1 MSDNFINITE
11 IKHTEINTGKKVYQ
25 VQPHKNSIVIMHVG
39 NMPKI
44 YDINISTFD
53 TPNNFTCHMIN
64 KIYDIDSLN
73 EQLLCTESQIQ
84 LITVLICI
92 NKNNYP
98 SAFLSFNFHPKNLET
113 EYLST
118 KDTNI
123 HIDGH
128 YSISLHL
135 NNKKVIILDII
146 DEFIDIDDIMTSLCE
161 ALIDEEVINLIN
173 KNAK

>member
-1 MSDNFINITE
+1 MSNNFINITQ

-44 YDINISTFD
+44 YDVNISTFD
-53 TPNNFTCHMIN
+53 TNNFTCHMVN
-64 KIYDIDSLN
+64 KIYDIDLLN
-73 EQLLCTESQIQ
+73 EQLLCAESQVQ

-98 SAFLSFNFHPKNLET
+98 SAFLSFNFHPVKLET

-118 KDTNI
+118 KDNVI
-123 HIDGH
+123 HINGH
-128 YSISLHL
+128 YSISLHF
-135 NNKKVIILDII
+135 NSKKLIVLDII
-146 DEFIDIDDIMTSLCE
+146 TEFIDINDVMTTLCE
-161 ALIDEEVINLIN
+161 ILFDDEIINLIN
-173 KNAK
+173 ENVE